1 MPELLPNSLTALSSA
16 ERAAQKL
23 QTPMLLWF
31 TGVSGAGK
39 STIAALVERHFFERG
54 QHTYVLD
61 ADTARAGL
69 NADLGFS
76 AADRAENVRRLAE
89 CAKLLLDAGLVV
101 LVTCISPYSQGR
113 LAARK
118 LMAEHR
124 FIEVFVDTPIALAQQ
139 RDPKGLYAK
148 YADGQLSQLAGLDAP
163 YERPQRAELVLNTVE
178 RNAPDC
184 AAAVVAYVL
193 ADFEG
198 KLG

>member
-1 MPELLPNSLTALSSA
+1 MRELMLKPLTALSSA

-23 QTPMLLWF
+23 QTPMLVWF

-39 STIAALVERHFFERG
+39 STISALVERHLFERG

-101 LVTCISPYSQGR
+101 LVTSISPYSQGR
-113 LAARK
+113 LAARE
-118 LMAEHR
+118 LMAKHR
-124 FIEVFVDTPIALAQQ
+124 FIEVFVDTPIAVAQQ

-148 YADGQLSQLAGLDAP
+148 YADGKLKLLAGLDAP
-163 YERPQRAELVLNTVE
+163 YERPQHAELVLHTVDSS
-178 RNAPDC
+178 AADC
-184 AAAVVAYVL
+184 AAAVAAYVL
-193 ADFEG
+193 ADFTG
-198 KLG
+198 KFR